1 MVNWGRAD
9 VPDFTLLVA
18 EYVLIDDAVFVIE
31 HDLVDLKQ
39 TTACDL
45 KILRYTQ
52 WAAGRERG
60 GVLNQ
65 PDSRCGAT
73 EFRPGTEWRH
83 SLPSALRRTAPV
95 KGTRCT

>member
-39 TTACDL
+39 TT
-45 KILRYTQ
+45 
-52 WAAGRERG
+52 E
-60 GVLNQ
+60 
-65 PDSRCGAT
+65 
-73 EFRPGTEWRH
+73 
-83 SLPSALRRTAPV
+83 
-95 KGTRCT
+95 